1 MRFDIKPRYVIVL
14 TIVFI
19 LSLNNISYGTDM
31 TTSPQIKTRG
41 LIFNTGRS
49 SDQIRLLK
57 DFFRARGD
65 TNVPWGYSYDART
78 KELVRNYQKL
88 RGLKADGIAG
98 KATIDT
104 INKEIINRK
113 FEIGLRIPYTNVK
126 GEMIL
131 INKSSNTIYFLR
143 NGKIE
148 SSYPVATGKT
158 IDLTP
163 DGKFKIVIKLKNPGW
178 GGAGISEPIK
188 GGEANNPLG
197 TRWIGI
203 SYGGGGQYG
212 VHGNSNPRSIGSYA
226 SLGCVRMFNRDV
238 EDLYE
243 RVKINTPI
251 WIGSE
256 ALLESYGVKFK
267 YNNIP
272 RPKTPKPIK
281 PEIQA
286 MHINILLNG
295 EKLKL
300 ENPVINKK
308 GTTYYPFREIL
319 ESIDA
324 SVIWDEANK
333 KVIAILDKKYVEFQ
347 LNNNKYLDNEG
358 YKYLPKGQ
366 KVFTFENKTYVPIR
380 NLMESLGY
388 DVSWEE
394 LSSTVIIEDNF
405 EDEIIEDESE
415 YETIE
420 DESEYEIIEDESR
433 YEIIE

>member
-163 DGKFKIVIKLKNPGW
+163 DGKLKIVIKLKNPGW

-272 RPKTPKPIK
+272 RTKTPKPVK

-286 MHINILLNG
+286 MNINILLNG

-333 KVIAILDKKYVEFQ
+333 KVIAILDTKYVEFQ

-358 YKYLPKGQ
+358 YKYLPNGQ

-394 LSSTVIIEDNF
+394 LSSTVIIEDESRYEIIEDNF
-405 EDEIIEDESE
+405 EDEIIEDKSG
-415 YETIE
+415 
-420 DESEYEIIEDESR
+420 YEIIE
-433 YEIIE
+433 

>member
-163 DGKFKIVIKLKNPGW
+163 DGKLKIVIKLKNPGW

-272 RPKTPKPIK
+272 RTKTPKPVK

-286 MHINILLNG
+286 MNINILLNG

-333 KVIAILDKKYVEFQ
+333 KVIAILDTKYVEFQ

-358 YKYLPKGQ
+358 YKYLPNGQ
-366 KVFTFENKTYVPIR
+366 KLFTFENKTYVPIR

-394 LSSTVIIEDNF
+394 LSSTVIIDDESRYKIIEDNF
-405 EDEIIEDESE
+405 EDEIIEDKSG
-415 YETIE
+415 
-420 DESEYEIIEDESR
+420 YEIIE
-433 YEIIE
+433 

>member
-143 NGKIE
+143 NGKID

-163 DGKFKIVIKLKNPGW
+163 DGKLKIVIKLKNPGW

-272 RPKTPKPIK
+272 RTKTPKPVK

-286 MHINILLNG
+286 MNINILLNG

-333 KVIAILDKKYVEFQ
+333 KVIAILDTKYVEFQ

-358 YKYLPKGQ
+358 YKYLPNGQ

-394 LSSTVIIEDNF
+394 LSSTVIIEDESRYEIIEDNF
-405 EDEIIEDESE
+405 EDEIIEDKSG
-415 YETIE
+415 
-420 DESEYEIIEDESR
+420 YEIIE
-433 YEIIE
+433 